1 MSWLCE
7 YCSTYNPDESR
18 TCYVCNAKKS
28 MKTIRAAR
36 RLARKE
42 AYDRLKPKI
51 LDGLTLVG
59 KIAFLGSIIVYS
71 IVALISLYLIMQNG
85 RMSDIIVTCIDIVRH
100 AGENVLSLVEIN
112 LMTLLESLSES
123 PVMKIG
129 ETVMFIA
136 MRAGEKLNMI
146 FNTVMLIGS
155 IVLETLKPA
164 ASMVFWI
171 IQKVIDSVRTVVE
184 NVYTLIDMVMN
195 HIHEII

>member
-1 MSWLCE
+1 M
-7 YCSTYNPDESR
+7 
-18 TCYVCNAKKS
+18 
-28 MKTIRAAR
+28 
-36 RLARKE
+36 ARKE

-85 RMSDIIVTCIDIVRH
+85 RMSDIIVTGIDIVRH
-100 AGENVLSLVEIN
+100 AGENVLSIVEIN

-164 ASMVFWI
+164 AYMVSWI